1 MNNILYSLLKNN
13 ITSESSKFYGRV
25 QPYKSMGLDDII
37 IDMKEKGTGSSE
49 TDMRATLQL
58 FFESVTKM
66 ISNGYN
72 VNLPVANFKPG
83 VTGLFDSLLDT
94 FDPARHSLKVNVS
107 AGYMPLLAMRNAVVE
122 KVKSLT
128 PKPDVLGFIDVH
140 SGLSNTR
147 ITPNGIGTIIGSEL
161 KFNPDVAEEGIFF
174 VNGTTTKVQVIAT
187 RTEGKL
193 MFSIPQLAAGSY
205 ALEVRKGYKTTNEIR
220 TGALGE
226 LLIVQ

>member
-1 MNNILYSLLKNN
+1 MNNILYSLLKHN
-13 ITSESSKFYGRV
+13 ITSETSKFYARV

-37 IDMKEKGTGSSE
+37 TDMKERGTGSSE

-83 VTGLFDSLLDT
+83 LTGLFDSLLDT
-94 FDPARHSLKVNVS
+94 YDPARHALKVNVS
-107 AGYMPLLAMRNAVVE
+107 AGYMPLLALRDAVAE
-122 KVKSLT
+122 KVKSST
-128 PKPDVLGFIDVH
+128 PKPDILAFMDLQ
-140 SGLSNTR
+140 SGLSNER
-147 ITPNGIGTIIGSEL
+147 ATPNTIGTIIGSEL
-161 KFNPDVAEEGIFF
+161 KYNPDNAEEGIFF
-174 VNGTTTKVQVIAT
+174 VNGTTTKVQLVAT

-193 MFSIPQLAAGSY
+193 VFNIPQLAPGSY
-205 ALEVRKGYKTTNEIR
+205 TLEVRKAYKATNEIR
-220 TGALGE
+220 IGALSE